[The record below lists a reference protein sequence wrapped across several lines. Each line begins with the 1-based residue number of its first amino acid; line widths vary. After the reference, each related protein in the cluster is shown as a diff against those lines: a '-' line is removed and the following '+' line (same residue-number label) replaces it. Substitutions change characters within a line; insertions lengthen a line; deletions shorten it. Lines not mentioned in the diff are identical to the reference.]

1 MALLWR
7 GYCAVLQK
15 HPFKVKAATSGCTF
29 AATDGIAQSLDDKP
43 YDWTATARNASF
55 GVLYLGPANHV
66 FWGRTV
72 GLERW
77 FPGTSWPNVFKRV
90 LVDQTTMMPVNM
102 ALFLAWPAL
111 WARDLNKAKE
121 DVAGSFVDS
130 VSFALCVWPV
140 VHPFS
145 FRYVPLEHRLLVL
158 NACSLVTFSFATFL
172 KGQQCETD
180 DVCDLQRT
188 KTIVAAATVGKVAS
202 HSPVRRSSLSPLLCV
217 TQSSSWIFSWEG
229 RAQVLET
236 LWSFIAFRRVCAAA
250 SARE

>member
-7 GYCAVLQK
+7 GYCAALQR
-15 HPFKVKAATSGCTF
+15 HPFKVKATTSGCTF
-29 AATDGIAQSLDDKP
+29 ATTDALAQSRDSKP

-55 GVLYLGPANHV
+55 GVLWLGPANHL

-90 LVDQTTMMPVNM
+90 VVDQATLMPLNM

-111 WARDLNKAKE
+111 WARDLQKAKE
-121 DVAGSFVDS
+121 DVEGSFVDS

-158 NACSLVTFSFATFL
+158 NACSLVTFSFATFV
-172 KGQQCETD
+172 KGSQPCED
-180 DVCDLQRT
+180 DVCDAKALQRRR
-188 KTIVAAATVGKVAS
+188 TIAAA
-202 HSPVRRSSLSPLLCV
+202 
-217 TQSSSWIFSWEG
+217 
-229 RAQVLET
+229 
-236 LWSFIAFRRVCAAA
+236 AAA
-250 SARE
+250 AG

>member
-7 GYCAVLQK
+7 GYCSALQR

-29 AATDGIAQSLDDKP
+29 ATTDAIAQSRDDKP

-55 GVLYLGPANHV
+55 GVLWLGPANHL

-77 FPGTSWPNVFKRV
+77 FPGTSWANVFKRV
-90 LVDQTTMMPVNM
+90 VVDQATLMPLNM

-111 WARDLNKAKE
+111 WARDLAKARE
-121 DVAGSFVDS
+121 DVEGSFVDS

-158 NACSLVTFSFATFL
+158 NACSLVTFSFATFV
-172 KGQQCETD
+172 KGSQPCED
-180 DVCDLQRT
+180 DVCDLQRRR
-188 KTIVAAATVGKVAS
+188 TIAAA
-202 HSPVRRSSLSPLLCV
+202 
-217 TQSSSWIFSWEG
+217 
-229 RAQVLET
+229 
-236 LWSFIAFRRVCAAA
+236 AAA
-250 SARE
+250 AG

>member
-1 MALLWR
+1 VCPALRSINTNQTPTMALLWR
-7 GYCAVLQK
+7 GYCAALHS

-90 LVDQTTMMPVNM
+90 FVDQTTMMPVNM

-111 WARDLNKAKE
+111 WARDLNKAEE
-121 DVAGSFVDS
+121 DVCGSFVDS

-158 NACSLVTFSFATFL
+158 NACSLVTFSFATFV
-172 KGQQCETD
+172 KGQACED
-180 DVCDLQRT
+180 DGVCDLQRT
-188 KTIVAAATVGKVAS
+188 KTIVAAATVG
-202 HSPVRRSSLSPLLCV
+202 
-217 TQSSSWIFSWEG
+217 
-229 RAQVLET
+229 
-236 LWSFIAFRRVCAAA
+236 
-250 SARE
+250 

>member
-7 GYCAVLQK
+7 GYCQALQR

-29 AATDGIAQSLDDKP
+29 ATTDAIAQSRDDKP

-55 GVLYLGPANHV
+55 GVLWLGPANHL

-77 FPGTSWPNVFKRV
+77 FPGTSWANVFKRV
-90 LVDQTTMMPVNM
+90 IVDQATLMPLNM

-111 WARDLNKAKE
+111 WARDLQKARE
-121 DVAGSFVDS
+121 DVEGSFVDS

-158 NACSLVTFSFATFL
+158 NACSLVTFSFATFV
-172 KGQQCETD
+172 KGSQPCED
-180 DVCDLQRT
+180 DVCDAKALQRRR
-188 KTIVAAATVGKVAS
+188 TIAAA
-202 HSPVRRSSLSPLLCV
+202 
-217 TQSSSWIFSWEG
+217 
-229 RAQVLET
+229 
-236 LWSFIAFRRVCAAA
+236 AAA
-250 SARE
+250 AG